1 MKCRIKDLRF
11 YEGDVLILDG
21 HKHTFYRQHS
31 TGSVEF
37 LIGGGFVHHGPE
49 VEVDFGE
56 WLERPTLKLFEE
68 FGLDI
73 TKLEA

>member
-21 HKHTFYRQHS
+21 HKHTVYRQHA

-37 LIGGGFVHHGPE
+37 
-49 VEVDFGE
+49 FG
-56 WLERPTLKLFEE
+56 W
-68 FGLDI
+68 DI
-73 TKLEA
+73 THLDKVLEG